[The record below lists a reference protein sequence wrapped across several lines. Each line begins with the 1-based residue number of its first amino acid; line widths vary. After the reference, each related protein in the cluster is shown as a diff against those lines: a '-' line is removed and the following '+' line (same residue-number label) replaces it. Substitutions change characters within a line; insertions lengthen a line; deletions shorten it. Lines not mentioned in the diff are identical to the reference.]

1 MSSEWSTNDLEM
13 TAGQVVKRFRSCSDG
28 EHRREWRALT
38 LLDRY
43 APGIAPAP
51 LSADLTAELP
61 VVTMSRLPGEP
72 LRGRAVGPGQ
82 IEAMACTLTA
92 MFDAI
97 PGRVASQLPS
107 RRWNQRQAETAIR
120 PSAHELGAGLPAV
133 IHRAVAVGLRWLD
146 TAPFGAGGLPDVPP
160 VFGHAD
166 GNLANFLWDGD
177 RVRIVDFED
186 SGCSDRAYELA
197 DVTEHVAAW
206 VDTDFD
212 AQFFLSQ
219 FSLSTAEQQR
229 LTESR
234 RLHALLWLLVL
245 AREDPEHPRNPPGTA
260 VRQAERM
267 LSLLG

>member
-1 MSSEWSTNDLEM
+1 MSGEWSTHDLEL
-13 TAGQVVKRFRSCSDG
+13 TADRVVKRFRSCSDG
-28 EHRREWRALT
+28 EHRREWQALT

-72 LRGRAVGPGQ
+72 LRGRTVEPGQ
-82 IEAMACTLTA
+82 IEEMARTLTS
-92 MFDAI
+92 MFDAV
-97 PGRVASQLPS
+97 PGPVARQLPS
-107 RRWNQRQAETAIR
+107 RRWNQGQAETVLR
-120 PSAHELGAGLPAV
+120 SWDDLPADAPAIV
-133 IHRAVAVGLRWLD
+133 RSAVSDGLRWLE
-146 TAPFGAGGLPDVPP
+146 TAPFGSGCQPDVPP

-177 RVRIVDFED
+177 HVRIVDFED

-197 DVTEHVAAW
+197 DITEHVAAW

-212 AQFFLSQ
+212 ARLFLSQ
-219 FSLSTAEQQR
+219 FSLSSAEHRR

-234 RLHALLWLLVL
+234 RLIALLWLPVL
-245 AREDPEHPRNPPGTA
+245 AHEDPEHPRNPPGTA
-260 VRQAERM
+260 ARQAERL